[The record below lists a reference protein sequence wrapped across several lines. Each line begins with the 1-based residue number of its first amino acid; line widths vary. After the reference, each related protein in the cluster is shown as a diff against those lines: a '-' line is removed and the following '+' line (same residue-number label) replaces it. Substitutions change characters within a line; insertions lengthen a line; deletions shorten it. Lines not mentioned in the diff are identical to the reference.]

1 MTLPVLETQ
10 RLRLRPRVP
19 GDLEDCLAMDREP
32 GTLDWIE
39 WPGAA
44 GGWED
49 EAAHR
54 AFIRSRIEAR
64 YPDGMGYW
72 VIARRERPDGF
83 LGWVLLIPADAVGP
97 EVEIG
102 WRLTHAARGQG
113 IATEA
118 AQAVLEYGLAGLGL
132 DRVVADIFP
141 ENLAS
146 VRVARR
152 IGMTESG
159 PAPGAPH
166 LLRYEARADSR
177 G

>member
-1 MTLPVLETQ
+1 MTLPVLETP

-44 GGWED
+44 SGWED

-72 VIARRERPDGF
+72 VIAWRERPDGF

-102 WRLTHAARGQG
+102 WRLTRAARGQG
-113 IATEA
+113 VATEA
-118 AQAVLEYGLAGLGL
+118 AQAVLHHGLGALGL
-132 DRVVADIFP
+132 DRVIADIHP
-141 ENLAS
+141 GNAAS
-146 VRVARR
+146 VGVARK
-152 IGMTESG
+152 IGMREAG

-166 LLRYEARADSR
+166 LARYEAQSGASR
-177 G
+177 